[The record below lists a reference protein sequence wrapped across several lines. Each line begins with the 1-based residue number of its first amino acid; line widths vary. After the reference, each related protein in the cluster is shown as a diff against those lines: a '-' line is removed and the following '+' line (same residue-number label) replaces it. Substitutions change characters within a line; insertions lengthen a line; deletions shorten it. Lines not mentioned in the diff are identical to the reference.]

1 MRDRSVH
8 VSSARLNTRRLS
20 AARTGYSVALA
31 LSIFICGSKALQNAI
46 AEGDT
51 RTITMH
57 HLHTGED
64 ISITYKRDGRYD
76 EAALEKLNWFL
87 RDWRRGEQTRM
98 DPHLIDLVWD
108 VQREAGTKDAIEVVC
123 GYRAPQTN
131 AMLRRRSGGVA
142 RFSQHMLGHALDF
155 YIPGIRLE
163 QLREIGL
170 RMQRGGVGF
179 YPTSGSPFVHVDTGG
194 VRMWPR
200 MTHEELARVFPDGR
214 TVHIPSDG
222 KPLPGYALALVDI
235 KNRGGM
241 PSELS
246 LDAARSAG
254 VNVETTVASNDRL
267 AVNPF
272 AKLLG
277 LARDDEDEDATPRS
291 AVTAAPAALRVQPK
305 PATVASV
312 APAPAATS
320 AATDK
325 KPAPAKIAD
334 VAVNKP
340 AAESGKTKVVQV
352 AALLSATPAPAASET
367 ADVASAAGSA
377 NQIIRTRGY
386 WQGPPD
392 GMAVATAPAAR
403 PARRDT
409 SSKPDSNSEAAP
421 ATGAIGPFNN
431 PRDGAA
437 PPLTFAYAAQPEAYK
452 PTPAVTSASPS
463 GAAVTALRAAA
474 TSADPQIRA
483 ERALYTEQDAP
494 AEGIA
499 PSGTTIAMKRAPN
512 QVASAILSARA
523 SSVVAITTGV
533 RLENPWLRAVLA
545 APSVH
550 RFLTTLALGVR
561 DFRTLAALMVKP
573 RSAVM
578 MTFAADPYPGLEHER
593 FSGPAVVFVSTI
605 SYPAARTAAVQ
616 Q

>member
-57 HLHTGED
+57 HLHTGDD
-64 ISITYKRDGRYD
+64 ISITYKRNGRYD

-87 RDWRRGEQTRM
+87 RDWRRGQQTRM

-179 YPTSGSPFVHVDTGG
+179 YPTSGSPFVHMDTGG

-200 MTHEELARVFPDGR
+200 MTHDELARVFPHGR
-214 TVHIPSDG
+214 TVHIPRDG
-222 KPLPGYALALVDI
+222 KPLPGYALALADI
-235 KNRGGM
+235 KKSGGM

-254 VNVETTVASNDRL
+254 VNVETVVASNDRP

-272 AKLLG
+272 TKLLG

-291 AVTAAPAALRVQPK
+291 AVAAPAALRVQPK

-320 AATDK
+320 AAMDK

-334 VAVNKP
+334 AAVNKP
-340 AAESGKTKVVQV
+340 VAESGKPKAVQV
-352 AALLSATPAPAASET
+352 AALLPAVPTPAASEP
-367 ADVASAAGSA
+367 ADAASAAGSA

-386 WQGPPD
+386 WQGPP
-392 GMAVATAPAAR
+392 GGPAVA
-403 PARRDT
+403 
-409 SSKPDSNSEAAP
+409 
-421 ATGAIGPFNN
+421 
-431 PRDGAA
+431 AA
-437 PPLTFAYAAQPEAYK
+437 PPP
-452 PTPAVTSASPS
+452 PPPPPRPS
-463 GAAVTALRAAA
+463 
-474 TSADPQIRA
+474 
-483 ERALYTEQDAP
+483 Y
-494 AEGIA
+494 
-499 PSGTTIAMKRAPN
+499 
-512 QVASAILSARA
+512 
-523 SSVVAITTGV
+523 
-533 RLENPWLRAVLA
+533 NP
-545 APSVH
+545 P
-550 RFLTTLALGVR
+550 
-561 DFRTLAALMVKP
+561 
-573 RSAVM
+573 
-578 MTFAADPYPGLEHER
+578 
-593 FSGPAVVFVSTI
+593 
-605 SYPAARTAAVQ
+605 
-616 Q
+616 